1 MSAYDKFVT
10 LSNSDKK
17 EFVELMLEEVLIGIE
32 DEHRPLTKWESNQIN
47 SALACLASGLYS
59 AARQAVFLSG
69 SDQSVV
75 SEPEKWFAID
85 NETKL
90 LDLKHKLES
99 VKNSPVRA

>member
-1 MSAYDKFVT
+1 MSTYDKFLT

-32 DEHRPLTKWESNQIN
+32 DENRVPTKWETNQIN

-69 SDQSVV
+69 ADQSVV
-75 SEPEKWFAID
+75 SEPEKWFAPD
-85 NETKL
+85 PDTKL
-90 LDLKHKLES
+90 IELKDKLEYI
-99 VKNSPVRA
+99 KGSPARS